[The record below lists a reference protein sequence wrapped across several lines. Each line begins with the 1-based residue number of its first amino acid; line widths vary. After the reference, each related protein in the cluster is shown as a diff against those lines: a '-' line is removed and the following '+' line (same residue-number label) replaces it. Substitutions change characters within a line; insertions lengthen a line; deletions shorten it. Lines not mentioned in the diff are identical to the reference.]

1 MRNNKPSF
9 RWATDIWQ
17 SSATTDTIYLI
28 MEIGTLQ
35 GFAVDTGVRGHV
47 LSSRARERLGRTSMP
62 GGCPSVSCCDQTRRK
77 VVACGAWQVEPAT
90 LRSWERSRGNA
101 GPGMCLNGK
110 GLCLERRRKKEGSP
124 GATGCSIRGKRTGRE
139 TPEIQDLLLVP
150 EQ

>member
-35 GFAVDTGVRGHV
+35 GFAVDTGVRGHF

-62 GGCPSVSCCDQTRRK
+62 GGCPSVSCCDETGRK
-77 VVACGAWQVEPAT
+77 VVA
-90 LRSWERSRGNA
+90 RGDLGGRA
-101 GPGMCLNGK
+101 RDSALVGEVTGK
-110 GLCLERRRKKEGSP
+110 CRARH
-124 GATGCSIRGKRTGRE
+124 
-139 TPEIQDLLLVP
+139 VP
-150 EQ
+150 